1 MTTMEN
7 TMKRLSIIALTS
19 VGALTSVVF
28 TTGVAWGQGGR
39 GGGGGWTT
47 SRADAQRTGWVRA
60 DAAISVDGV
69 QTSDFGLQWTTKV
82 GHTARETISEGVSN
96 NTAQL
101 DPQPGNVAGS
111 ANNLYGYEIDTG
123 AVTWTKHFDVPA
135 GPAPTAAC
143 PGGMAGGVT
152 RETSLTPN
160 VVGTILGG
168 RGGGAAGRGA
178 VGGVGA
184 PGEGVPTALVV
195 RAGRGGA
202 AGFSG
207 GGAGL
212 AGGGGGA
219 RAGRG
224 ASGGGANFAGG
235 GGAQAASGPAR
246 AGLRGAP
253 AEAYVV
259 ASDGMLHAVGE
270 AQGKELK
277 KPVPF
282 LPANA
287 NATELVAVGTM
298 MYTSTINNCGGVPNG
313 VWAIDLS
320 DGTVKSWKSGV
331 TPVGAI
337 ALSSNGTLYVATG
350 SGTDTHHD
358 AIVALDPKTLTEKD
372 WLSTPGPAFSTG
384 PVIFSQGGRELVAA
398 ATKDGTVFL
407 LDAASLGGADH
418 KKPLATSA
426 ATTSSKTWSP
436 SALAT
441 FEDSSQTRWLLLPAV
456 GMSSG
461 ITAFKV
467 SGTSLQKAWTSSVS
481 LMVPS
486 APVVVNGVV
495 FAVNSGS
502 AASPAV
508 LYALDGATGKE
519 VWNSGK
525 AIKSFVKSAGL
536 WAMSGQVYV
545 ATNDAMIY
553 AFGTSMG
560 R

>member
-1 MTTMEN
+1 MEN

-19 VGALTSVVF
+19 VGAFTSVAF

-69 QTSDFGLQWTTKV
+69 QKSDFGLQWTTKV

-123 AVTWTKHFDVPA
+123 AITWTKHFDVTA
-135 GPAPTAAC
+135 SPAPTAAC
-143 PGGMAGGVT
+143 PGGITSGVT
-152 RETSLTPN
+152 RETSLSPN

-168 RGGGAAGRGA
+168 RGGGAGRGA

-195 RAGRGGA
+195 RAGRGGT

-207 GGAGL
+207 GGAG

-224 ASGGGANFAGG
+224 ASGAVAANFGGGGGG
-235 GGAQAASGPAR
+235 GGAQAASGAAR

-253 AEAYVV
+253 AEAYVL

-277 KPVPF
+277 KPIPF

-287 NATELVAVGTM
+287 NATELVSVGNMT
-298 MYTSTINNCGGVPNG
+298 YTSTINNCGGVPNG
-313 VWAIDLS
+313 VWAIDLT
-320 DGTVKSWKSGV
+320 DGSVKSWKSGAS
-331 TPVGAI
+331 PVGAI

-350 SGTDTHHD
+350 SGTDTYHD
-358 AIVALDPKTLTEKD
+358 AIVALDPKTLTVKD
-372 WLSTPGPAFSTG
+372 WLATPGPAFSTG
-384 PVIFSQGGRELVAA
+384 PVIFSQGGRELVSA

-418 KKPLATSA
+418 KKALATSA
-426 ATTSSKTWSP
+426 STTTSKTWGP
-436 SALAT
+436 SGLAT
-441 FEDSSQTRWLLLPAV
+441 WEDSSQSRWLLIPAV
-456 GMSSG
+456 GTNSG

-467 SGTSLQKAWTSSVS
+467 SGASLQKAWTSSVS
-481 LMVPS
+481 LTAPS
-486 APVVVNGVV
+486 APIVVNGVV
-495 FAVNSGS
+495 FALNSGS
-502 AASPAV
+502 ATSPAV